1 MADSRSTIR
10 RIALVVAGLF
20 IFSLI
25 PGAGPGAKADTLI
38 AGSAIQAD
46 SVSGIYPP
54 SPERQQLLEDYTSL
68 VNIWRFVSFFVTAGI
83 FALIVFTGWPTR
95 FRKWA
100 SVVKVRFLSNWLYL
114 VILLAVIYLLSF
126 PFSLY
131 RDFFVEH
138 QFGFSNQ
145 TFWQWFGEDLL
156 SLVITMILAIIPVSL
171 FYWAIR
177 RFRRWYFVFTA
188 AFLPIMI
195 LLVVVAPVVISP
207 LFNNFEPL
215 QDQALKQD
223 IQKLAQSDGVEGS
236 DIFQVDAS
244 RQSSKINAYVTGL
257 FATKRIV
264 LYDTLIKNFTRNEI
278 MFVMA
283 HEMGHYVMNHVWWG
297 VLAGIVLLCLALWL
311 IDVTIRPFIRKF
323 HRRLGYDSLENL
335 ASLPLVLLFALV
347 INFVFQPVGNSISR
361 VMEHQ
366 ADVYGLETA
375 HVPEAAAISAFD
387 KLSVFNLS
395 NPDPNPI
402 IEFWFYTHP
411 SLKKRI
417 AFVKKF
423 YR

>member
-1 MADSRSTIR
+1 MAGSQQTDKWM
-10 RIALVVAGLF
+10 ALVAAILLF
-20 IFSLI
+20 LFLI
-25 PGAGPGAKADTLI
+25 PGTVPGALADTVTT
-38 AGSAIQAD
+38 GSAIQSD

-54 SPERQQLLEDYTSL
+54 SPERRQLLEDYSSL

-83 FALIVFTGWPTR
+83 LALIVFTGWPNR
-95 FRKWA
+95 FKTWA
-100 SVVKVRFLSNWLYL
+100 SIIRVRFLSNWLY
-114 VILLAVIYLLSF
+114 VAIFFVAFYLLSF

-131 RDFFVEH
+131 RSFIVEH

-156 SLVITMILAIIPVSL
+156 SLLVSMIIAIIPVSI
-171 FYWAIR
+171 FYWTIPL
-177 RFRRWYFVFTA
+177 FRRWYLVFTA
-188 AFLPIMI
+188 AILPVMI
-195 LLVVVAPVVISP
+195 FMVVIAPVVISP

-215 QDQALKQD
+215 KDQALKQD
-223 IQKLAQSDGVEGS
+223 IQNLAGSAGIEGS
-236 DIFQVDAS
+236 DIFEVDAS

-264 LYDTLIKNFTRNEI
+264 LYDTLIKNFTRDEI

-283 HEMGHYVMNHVWWG
+283 HEMGHYVLNHVWWG
-297 VLAGIVLLCLALWL
+297 LLVGIILVCLALWL
-311 IDVTIRPFIRKF
+311 IDATIGPFIRRM
-323 HRRLGYDSLENL
+323 HRQLGYDSLQDL

-347 INFVFQPVGNSISR
+347 INFVFQPVGNSVSR
-361 VMEHQ
+361 VIEHQ

-375 HVPEAAAISAFD
+375 KVPEEAAVSTFD

-417 AFVKKF
+417 AFVESF
-423 YR
+423 YK